1 MAFADSIFS
10 EVFGLYLV
18 FSSELS
24 GLVYG
29 LFSKEILT
37 RNSKT
42 LALFLCVA
50 KWVTIDF
57 FFKVLASTILI

>member
-1 MAFADSIFS
+1 M
-10 EVFGLYLV
+10 

-24 GLVYG
+24 GLVHG
-29 LFSKEILT
+29 LFGKET
-37 RNSKT
+37 FGRNSKT